1 MTREGIHLDLNV
13 GAIHLTFPPDTV
25 AEPTRITVYRW
36 RYGARLPDLTE
47 HEAVVS
53 NVIEISASKDV
64 GVYQFNSEVK
74 LVLSHS
80 AAHLKGYEV
89 IMKRLS
95 NVENNEWEDI
105 PGCEDIGQVSGNDS
119 YLLKSLVM
127 KGCALKVL
135 QLISYNCSNPEVTF
149 IGRI

>member
-1 MTREGIHLDLNV
+1 MDLNV
-13 GAIHLTFPPDTV
+13 GAIHLTFPPDTL

-36 RYGARLPDLTE
+36 RYGACLPHLTE

-53 NVIEISASKDV
+53 NVVEISAAKEVESSK
-64 GVYQFNSEVK
+64 FNSEVK

-80 AAHLKGYEV
+80 AAHLEGYELM
-89 IMKRLS
+89 IKRLA

-105 PGCEDIGQVSGNDS
+105 PDCEDIRQVSGNDA

-135 QLISYNCSNPEVTF
+135 QLISYNCSNPEVIF